1 MVKPIKGLRRLSAG
15 KSLIHLCLGV
25 VSLVFLT
32 PFVYVFL
39 NSFKTTEEIYWVPQ
53 SFLPK
58 QWILDNYLQIG
69 EKGHFVDYFM
79 NSVIITSTA
88 VFLVLVI
95 SSLAGYAF
103 ARLPFKGRQLLLGF
117 ILMTITIPL
126 VVFLIPMFLMENAAG
141 LLNTNLGLILPNV
154 AVVLPFAIFIMRSS
168 FVGIP
173 KEIEE
178 AAEMDGCGV
187 FMTWWRIMLPMAKNG
202 LITVLIM
209 SFNAIW
215 GEYAIAKTMAT
226 DQASMPLSVGLTLM
240 KGEVWDFGTLAAV
253 IVLSMLP
260 PIIIFIIF
268 QKRLVEGITQ
278 GAVKE

>member
-1 MVKPIKGLRRLSAG
+1 MKGSIPISSA
-15 KSLIHLCLGV
+15 KILIHLCLGS
-25 VSLVFLT
+25 VSVAFLT
-32 PFVYVFL
+32 PFVYVLL

-53 SFLPK
+53 SFLPQK
-58 QWILDNYLQIG
+58 WILDNYTQIG
-69 EKGHFVDYFM
+69 EKGHFADYFI
-79 NSVIITSTA
+79 NSVIITLTA
-88 VFLVLVI
+88 VLLVLVI

-103 ARLPFKGRQLLLGF
+103 ARLPFKGRQVLLGF
-117 ILMTITIPL
+117 ILMTIAIPL
-126 VVFLIPMFLMENAAG
+126 VVFLIPMFLMENATG

-168 FVGIP
+168 FVSIP

-178 AAEMDGCGV
+178 AAEIDGCGV
-187 FMTWWRIMLPMAKNG
+187 FITWWRIMLPMAKNG
-202 LITVLIM
+202 IITVLIM
-209 SFNAIW
+209 AFNAIW
-215 GEYAIAKTMAT
+215 GEYAIAKTLAT

-268 QKRLVEGITQ
+268 QKHLVEGITQ
-278 GAVKE
+278 GAVKG

>member
-1 MVKPIKGLRRLSAG
+1 MKALLRISPATC
-15 KSLIHLCLGV
+15 LIHLCLAV
-25 VSLVFLT
+25 VSLIFIT
-32 PFVYVFL
+32 PFVYVLL

-53 SFLPK
+53 SFFPK
-58 QWILDNYLQIG
+58 QWILDNYAQIAD
-69 EKGHFVDYFM
+69 KGHFADYFI
-79 NSVIITSTA
+79 NSVIITVTA
-88 VFLVLVI
+88 VLLVLFI

-103 ARLPFKGRQLLLGF
+103 ARLPFKGRQWLLGF
-117 ILMTITIPL
+117 ILLTITIPL
-126 VVFLIPMFLMENAAG
+126 VVFLIPMFLMENATG

-168 FVGIP
+168 FVSIP

-178 AAEMDGCGV
+178 AAEIDGCGI
-187 FMTWWRIMLPMAKNG
+187 FMTWWKVMLPMARNG
-202 LITVLIM
+202 MITVLIM
-209 SFNAIW
+209 AFNAIW
-215 GEYAIAKTMAT
+215 GEYAIAKTLAT
-226 DQASMPLSVGLTLM
+226 DQAAMPLSVGLTLM

-278 GAVKE
+278 GAVKG

>member
-1 MVKPIKGLRRLSAG
+1 MVKPMKGLGRLSFG
-15 KSLIHLCLGV
+15 KILIHLCLGS

-53 SFLPK
+53 SFLPN

-69 EKGHFVDYFM
+69 EKGHFADYFI
-79 NSVIITSTA
+79 NSVIITCTA

-215 GEYAIAKTMAT
+215 GEYAIAKTLAT

-278 GAVKE
+278 GAVKG

>member
-1 MVKPIKGLRRLSAG
+1 MVKPIKGLRRLSFG
-15 KSLIHLCLGV
+15 KILIHLCLGS

-79 NSVIITSTA
+79 NSVIITCTA

-278 GAVKE
+278 GAVKG

>member
-1 MVKPIKGLRRLSAG
+1 MVKPIKGLAGLSFG
-15 KSLIHLCLGV
+15 KVLIHLCLGSV
-25 VSLVFLT
+25 ALVFLT

-79 NSVIITSTA
+79 NSVIITCTA

-117 ILMTITIPL
+117 ILTTITIPL

-278 GAVKE
+278 GAVKG

>member
-1 MVKPIKGLRRLSAG
+1 MVKPIKGLHGLSFG
-15 KSLIHLCLGV
+15 KVLIHLCLGSV
-25 VSLVFLT
+25 ALVFLT

-79 NSVIITSTA
+79 NSVIITCTA

-173 KEIEE
+173 KEIVVNQVVVNGALLDDELSDFL
-178 AAEMDGCGV
+178 DGKSARVGSY
-187 FMTWWRIMLPMAKNG
+187 A
-202 LITVLIM
+202 VLDDAM
-209 SFNAIW
+209 
-215 GEYAIAKTMAT
+215 
-226 DQASMPLSVGLTLM
+226 
-240 KGEVWDFGTLAAV
+240 
-253 IVLSMLP
+253 
-260 PIIIFIIF
+260 
-268 QKRLVEGITQ
+268 
-278 GAVKE
+278 

>member
-1 MVKPIKGLRRLSAG
+1 MKQRNGLPRLSWG
-15 KSLIHLCLGV
+15 KILIHLCLGS

-32 PFVYVFL
+32 PFVYVLL

-69 EKGHFVDYFM
+69 EKGHFADYFI
-79 NSVIITSTA
+79 NSVIITSSA
-88 VFLVLVI
+88 VFLVLII

-103 ARLPFKGRQLLLGF
+103 ARLPFKGRQFLLGF
-117 ILMTITIPL
+117 ILMTIAIPL
-126 VVFLIPMFLMENAAG
+126 VVFLIPMFLMENATG

-215 GEYAIAKTMAT
+215 GEYAIAKTLAM

-278 GAVKE
+278 GAVKG

>member
-1 MVKPIKGLRRLSAG
+1 MVKPMNGLPRLSWG
-15 KSLIHLCLGV
+15 KLLIHLCLGV

-69 EKGHFVDYFM
+69 EKGHFGDYFL
-79 NSVIITSTA
+79 NSVIITCTA
-88 VFLVLVI
+88 VFLVMVI

-215 GEYAIAKTMAT
+215 GEYAIAKTLAT
-226 DQASMPLSVGLTLM
+226 DQSSMPLSVGLTLM

-278 GAVKE
+278 GAVKG